1 MAPQIPEQIL
11 SIDKSRDRLRGENP
25 AGSGIEGVDS
35 FDASAVVPIE
45 TIEGYSMPVAVD
57 EVKVDIEAGVR
68 NPGGG
73 DPIGGGWRSLSA
85 GRAHRWWRRPRW
97 LTLDC

>member
-11 SIDKSRDRLRGENP
+11 SVDKTRDRLCGENP
-25 AGSGIEGVDS
+25 VGGGIEDIDS

-45 TIEGYSMPVAVD
+45 TIEGYSMPVAID
-57 EVKVDIEAGVR
+57 EVKVDVEAGVR

-73 DPIGGGWRSLSA
+73 DPIGGGWRSLLQGA
-85 GRAHRWWRRPRW
+85 DVGG
-97 LTLDC
+97 